1 MSSMF
6 SLVNLQI
13 RKDRRILFRVLPSI
27 AVIMAIKLGL
37 HYLGLELLS
46 INALFSGLIGA
57 NVFLMGFLLSGVLAD
72 FRESERMPGEVAATL
87 TTIADEFQITHQ
99 RNPTRQTAN
108 ALNHIRDLANII
120 HAWLYKK
127 ERSSVVMEKITRL
140 NLDFFALEPITQVN
154 AITRMKQEQSA
165 LRKLIIRIHTIRE
178 TNFISSGY
186 FIAQSTTILLLL
198 GMTFAR
204 IEPFYESLFFVFVV
218 SYLLL
223 FLLFL
228 IRDLDNPF
236 GYYEEESSEDVSL
249 KPLDDALT
257 DLAKRASDGQ
267 ALLDSGILPI
277 QPS

>member
-1 MSSMF
+1 ML
-6 SLVNLQI
+6 SLVNQKI
-13 RKDRRILFRVLPSI
+13 RKDQRILFRVLPFI
-27 AVIMAIKLGL
+27 FVIMALKLGL
-37 HYLGLELLS
+37 HYMDLELLS
-46 INALFSGLIGA
+46 INAIFSGLIGA

-72 FRESERMPGEVAATL
+72 YRESERIPGEVAATL

-108 ALNHIRDLANII
+108 ALNHIRDLANDI

-140 NLDFFALEPITQVN
+140 NHDFFALEPITQVN
-154 AITRMKQEQSA
+154 AITRLKQEQSA

-186 FIAQSTTILLLL
+186 YIAQSTTILLIL
-198 GMTFAR
+198 GLTLAR
-204 IEPFYESLFFVFVV
+204 IEPFYESLFFVFIV

-236 GYYEEESSEDVSL
+236 GYYEVGSSEDVSL
-249 KPLDDALT
+249 KPLDDALM
-257 DLAKRASDGQ
+257 DLVKRASDGQ
-267 ALLDSGILPI
+267 ALLDGEIFSM
-277 QPS
+277 QSS

>member
-1 MSSMF
+1 ML
-6 SLVNLQI
+6 SLVNQKI
-13 RKDRRILFRVLPSI
+13 RKDQRILFRVLPFI
-27 AVIMAIKLGL
+27 FVIMVIKLGL
-37 HYLGLELLS
+37 HYMDLELLS
-46 INALFSGLIGA
+46 INAIFSGLIGA

-72 FRESERMPGEVAATL
+72 YRESERIPGDVAATL

-108 ALNHIRDLANII
+108 ALNHIRDLANNI
-120 HAWLYKK
+120 HTWLHKK

-140 NLDFFALEPITQVN
+140 NQDFFALEPITQVN
-154 AITRMKQEQSA
+154 AITRLKQEQSA

-186 FIAQSTTILLLL
+186 YIAQSTTILLIL
-198 GMTFAR
+198 GLTLAR
-204 IEPFYESLFFVFVV
+204 IEPFYESLFFVFIV

-236 GYYEEESSEDVSL
+236 GYYEVGSSEDVSL
-249 KPLDDALT
+249 KPLDDALM
-257 DLAKRASDGQ
+257 DLVKRASDGQ
-267 ALLDSGILPI
+267 ALLDGEIFSM
-277 QPS
+277 QSS

>member
-1 MSSMF
+1 ML
-6 SLVNLQI
+6 SLVNQKI
-13 RKDRRILFRVLPSI
+13 RKDRRILFRVLPFI
-27 AVIMAIKLGL
+27 FVIMTLKLGL
-37 HYLGLELLS
+37 HYMDLELLS
-46 INALFSGLIGA
+46 INAIFSGLIGA

-72 FRESERMPGEVAATL
+72 YRESERIPGEVAATL

-120 HAWLYKK
+120 DAWLHKK

-140 NLDFFALEPITQVN
+140 NHDFFALEPITQVN

-165 LRKLIIRIHTIRE
+165 LRKLVIRIHTIRE

-186 FIAQSTTILLLL
+186 YIAQSTTILLLL
-198 GMTFAR
+198 GMTLAR

-236 GYYEEESSEDVSL
+236 GYYEVGSSEDVSL
-249 KPLDDALT
+249 KPLDDALM

-267 ALLDSGILPI
+267 ALLDGEIFSM
-277 QPS
+277 QSS

>member
-1 MSSMF
+1 M
-6 SLVNLQI
+6 
-13 RKDRRILFRVLPSI
+13 FRVLPFIS
-27 AVIMAIKLGL
+27 VIMALKLGL
-37 HYLGLELLS
+37 HYMDLELLS
-46 INALFSGLIGA
+46 INAIFSGLIGA

-72 FRESERMPGEVAATL
+72 YRESERMPGEVAATL

-120 HAWLYKK
+120 DAWLHKK
-127 ERSSVVMEKITRL
+127 ERSSVVMERITRL
-140 NLDFFALEPITQVN
+140 NRDFIALEPITQVN

-186 FIAQSTTILLLL
+186 YIAQSTTILLLL
-198 GMTFAR
+198 GMTLAR

-236 GYYEEESSEDVSL
+236 GYYEVGSSEDVSL
-249 KPLDDALT
+249 KPLDDALM

>member
-1 MSSMF
+1 ML
-6 SLVNLQI
+6 SLVNQKI
-13 RKDRRILFRVLPSI
+13 RKDRRILFRVLPFI
-27 AVIMAIKLGL
+27 FVIMAIKLGL
-37 HYLGLELLS
+37 HYMDLELLS
-46 INALFSGLIGA
+46 INAIFSGLIGA

-72 FRESERMPGEVAATL
+72 YRESERIPGEVAATL

-120 HAWLYKK
+120 DAWLHKK

-140 NLDFFALEPITQVN
+140 NWDFFALEPITQVN

-186 FIAQSTTILLLL
+186 YIAQSTTILLVL
-198 GMTFAR
+198 GLTLAR

-236 GYYEEESSEDVSL
+236 GYYEVESSEDVSL
-249 KPLDDALT
+249 KPLDDALM

>member
-1 MSSMF
+1 ML
-6 SLVNLQI
+6 SLVNQKI
-13 RKDRRILFRVLPSI
+13 RKDQRILFRVLPFI
-27 AVIMAIKLGL
+27 FVIMTLKLGL
-37 HYLGLELLS
+37 HYMDLELLS
-46 INALFSGLIGA
+46 INAIFSGLIGA

-72 FRESERMPGEVAATL
+72 YRESERIPGEVAATL

-108 ALNHIRDLANII
+108 ALNHIRDLANSI
-120 HAWLYKK
+120 HTWLHKK

-140 NLDFFALEPITQVN
+140 NQDFFALEPITQVN
-154 AITRMKQEQSA
+154 AITRLKQEQSA

-186 FIAQSTTILLLL
+186 YIAQSTTILLIL
-198 GMTFAR
+198 GLTLAR
-204 IEPFYESLFFVFVV
+204 IEPFYESLFFVFIV

-236 GYYEEESSEDVSL
+236 GYYEVGSSEDVSL
-249 KPLDDALT
+249 KPLDDALM
-257 DLAKRASDGQ
+257 DLVKRASDGQ
-267 ALLDSGILPI
+267 ALLDGEIFSM
-277 QPS
+277 QSS

>member
-1 MSSMF
+1 ML
-6 SLVNLQI
+6 SLINQQI
-13 RKDRRILFRVLPSI
+13 RKDRRILFRVLPFI
-27 AVIMAIKLGL
+27 FVIMALKLGL
-37 HYLGLELLS
+37 HYMDLELLS
-46 INALFSGLIGA
+46 INAIFSGLIGA

-72 FRESERMPGEVAATL
+72 YRESERIPGEVAATL

-108 ALNHIRDLANII
+108 ALNHLRDLANDI

-140 NLDFFALEPITQVN
+140 NHDFFALEPITQVN
-154 AITRMKQEQSA
+154 AITRMKQEQNT

-186 FIAQSTTILLLL
+186 YIAQSTTILLLL
-198 GMTFAR
+198 GLILAR

-236 GYYEEESSEDVSL
+236 GYYEVESSEDVSL
-249 KPLDDALT
+249 KPLDDALMDIT
-257 DLAKRASDGQ
+257 KRASDGQ
-267 ALLDSGILPI
+267 ALLDNGILPL
-277 QPS
+277 QSS

>member
-1 MSSMF
+1 ML
-6 SLVNLQI
+6 SLINQQI
-13 RKDRRILFRVLPSI
+13 RKDRRILFRVLPFI
-27 AVIMAIKLGL
+27 FVIMALKLGL
-37 HYLGLELLS
+37 HYMDLELLS
-46 INALFSGLIGA
+46 INAIFSGLIGA

-72 FRESERMPGEVAATL
+72 YRESERIPGEVAATL

-120 HAWLYKK
+120 DAWLHKK

-140 NLDFFALEPITQVN
+140 NHDFFALEPITQVN

-186 FIAQSTTILLLL
+186 YIAQSTTILLLL
-198 GMTFAR
+198 GMTLAR

-236 GYYEEESSEDVSL
+236 GYYEVGSSEDVSL
-249 KPLDDALT
+249 KPLDDALM

-267 ALLDSGILPI
+267 ALLDGEIFSM
-277 QPS
+277 QSS

>member
-1 MSSMF
+1 ML
-6 SLVNLQI
+6 SLINQQI
-13 RKDRRILFRVLPSI
+13 RKDRRILFRVLPFI
-27 AVIMAIKLGL
+27 FVIMALKLGL
-37 HYLGLELLS
+37 HYMDLELLS
-46 INALFSGLIGA
+46 INAIFSGLIGA

-72 FRESERMPGEVAATL
+72 YRESERIPGEVAATL

-108 ALNHIRDLANII
+108 ALNHLRDLANDI

-140 NLDFFALEPITQVN
+140 NHDFFALEPITQVN
-154 AITRMKQEQSA
+154 AITRMKQEQST

-186 FIAQSTTILLLL
+186 YIAQSTTILLLL
-198 GMTFAR
+198 GMILAR

-236 GYYEEESSEDVSL
+236 GYYEVESSEDVSL
-249 KPLDDALT
+249 KPLDDALMDIT
-257 DLAKRASDGQ
+257 KRASDGQ
-267 ALLDSGILPI
+267 ALLDNGILPL
-277 QPS
+277 QSS

>member
-1 MSSMF
+1 M
-6 SLVNLQI
+6 
-13 RKDRRILFRVLPSI
+13 FRVLPFI
-27 AVIMAIKLGL
+27 FVIMAIKLGL
-37 HYLGLELLS
+37 HYMDLELLS
-46 INALFSGLIGA
+46 INAIFSGLIGA

-72 FRESERMPGEVAATL
+72 YRESERIPGEVAATL

-108 ALNHIRDLANII
+108 ALNHIRDLANVI

-140 NLDFFALEPITQVN
+140 NQDFFALEPITQVN

-186 FIAQSTTILLLL
+186 YIAQSTTILLLL
-198 GMTFAR
+198 GMAFVR

-236 GYYEEESSEDVSL
+236 GYYEVESSEDVSL
-249 KPLDDALT
+249 KPLDDALM

>member
-1 MSSMF
+1 ML
-6 SLVNLQI
+6 SLINQQI
-13 RKDRRILFRVLPSI
+13 RKDRRILFRVLPFI
-27 AVIMAIKLGL
+27 FVIMALKLGL
-37 HYLGLELLS
+37 HYMDLELLS
-46 INALFSGLIGA
+46 INAIFSGLIGA

-72 FRESERMPGEVAATL
+72 YRESERIPGEVAATL

-108 ALNHIRDLANII
+108 ALNHIRDLANDI

-140 NLDFFALEPITQVN
+140 NHDFFALEPITQVN
-154 AITRMKQEQSA
+154 AITRMKQEQNT

-186 FIAQSTTILLLL
+186 YIAQSTTILLLL
-198 GMTFAR
+198 GLILAR

-236 GYYEEESSEDVSL
+236 GYYEVESSEDVSL
-249 KPLDDALT
+249 KPLDDALMDIT
-257 DLAKRASDGQ
+257 KRASDGQ
-267 ALLDSGILPI
+267 ALLDNGILPL
-277 QPS
+277 QSS

>member
-1 MSSMF
+1 ML
-6 SLVNLQI
+6 SLVNQKI
-13 RKDRRILFRVLPSI
+13 RKDRRILFRVLPFIS
-27 AVIMAIKLGL
+27 VIMALKLGL
-37 HYLGLELLS
+37 HYMDLELLS
-46 INALFSGLIGA
+46 INAIFSGLIGA

-72 FRESERMPGEVAATL
+72 YRESERMPGEVAATL

-120 HAWLYKK
+120 DAWLHKK
-127 ERSSVVMEKITRL
+127 ERSSVVMERITRL
-140 NLDFFALEPITQVN
+140 NRDFIALEPITQVN

-186 FIAQSTTILLLL
+186 YIAQSTTILLLL
-198 GMTFAR
+198 GMTLAR

-236 GYYEEESSEDVSL
+236 GYYEVGSSEDVSL
-249 KPLDDALT
+249 KPLDDALM

>member
-1 MSSMF
+1 ML
-6 SLVNLQI
+6 SLVNQKI
-13 RKDRRILFRVLPSI
+13 RKDQRILFRVLPFI
-27 AVIMAIKLGL
+27 FVIMTLKLGL
-37 HYLGLELLS
+37 HYMDLELLS
-46 INALFSGLIGA
+46 INAIFSGLIGA

-72 FRESERMPGEVAATL
+72 YRESERIPGEVAATL

-120 HAWLYKK
+120 DAWLHKK

-140 NLDFFALEPITQVN
+140 NHDFFALEPITQVN

-186 FIAQSTTILLLL
+186 YIAQSTTILLIL
-198 GMTFAR
+198 GLTLAR
-204 IEPFYESLFFVFVV
+204 IEPFYESLFFVFIV

-236 GYYEEESSEDVSL
+236 GYYEVGSSEDVSL
-249 KPLDDALT
+249 KPLDDALM
-257 DLAKRASDGQ
+257 DLVKRASDGQ
-267 ALLDSGILPI
+267 ALLDGEISSM
-277 QPS
+277 QSS

>member
-1 MSSMF
+1 ML
-6 SLVNLQI
+6 SLVNQKI
-13 RKDRRILFRVLPSI
+13 RKDRRILFRVLPFI
-27 AVIMAIKLGL
+27 FVIMTLKLGL
-37 HYLGLELLS
+37 HYMDLELLS
-46 INALFSGLIGA
+46 INAIFSGLIGA

-72 FRESERMPGEVAATL
+72 YRESERIPGEVAATL

-120 HAWLYKK
+120 DAWLHKK

-140 NLDFFALEPITQVN
+140 NHDFFALEPITQVN

-186 FIAQSTTILLLL
+186 YIAQSTTILLLL
-198 GMTFAR
+198 GMTLAR

-236 GYYEEESSEDVSL
+236 GYYEVGSSEDVSL
-249 KPLDDALT
+249 KPLDDALM

-267 ALLDSGILPI
+267 ALLDGEIFSM
-277 QPS
+277 QSS